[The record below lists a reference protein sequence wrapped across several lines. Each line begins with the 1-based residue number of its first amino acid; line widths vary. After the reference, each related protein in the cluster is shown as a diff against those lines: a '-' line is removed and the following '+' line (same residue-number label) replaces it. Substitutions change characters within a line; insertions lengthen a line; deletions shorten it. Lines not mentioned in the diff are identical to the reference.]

1 MIPNRTFQWTND
13 QSWKYRAEI
22 EVIVNKW
29 LIVILMM
36 GHSRDQSLDGNVRN
50 QTLIDCSCDLNWSQ
64 NNNPEEQIQELWSS
78 NSIRENDNQVFW
90 FFVCLNIRIHMTN
103 DNCARRKSQKV
114 SCRQVIDWRKF
125 GVINPS
131 ENKSFWLVQIE
142 SRSQVW
148 PKYWVTKVY
157 NAMYSLNFSM
167 TLSLVSISKHAITW
181 RSEIFVNI
189 SFAHSSESVKSVEIC
204 S

>member
-78 NSIRENDNQVFW
+78 NSIRENENQVFW
-90 FFVCLNIRIHMTN
+90 FYVCLNIRIWQMTIVLGG
-103 DNCARRKSQKV
+103 RVRKYPADKWSTGGSLGSSILLKT
-114 SCRQVIDWRKF
+114 
-125 GVINPS
+125 NPS
-131 ENKSFWLVQIE
+131 DLCK
-142 SRSQVW
+142 
-148 PKYWVTKVY
+148 
-157 NAMYSLNFSM
+157 
-167 TLSLVSISKHAITW
+167 
-181 RSEIFVNI
+181 
-189 SFAHSSESVKSVEIC
+189 
-204 S
+204 